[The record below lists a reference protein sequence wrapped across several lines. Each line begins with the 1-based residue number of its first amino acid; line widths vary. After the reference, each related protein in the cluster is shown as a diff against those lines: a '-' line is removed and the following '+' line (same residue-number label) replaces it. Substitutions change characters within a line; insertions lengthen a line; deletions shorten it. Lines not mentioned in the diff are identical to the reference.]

1 MDVLY
6 STDKKLEMSRLR
18 QVVLVTDHRLPHRY
32 AYKLFIATAG
42 CLLHARS
49 VAFDVFR
56 MEVLVYMPT
65 LVCFVFVSCFVL
77 FCFVSVSAFCFLC
90 YYYFF
95 VCVCFSFPF
104 FVFLFC
110 LCVCVVRGGQLSSTK
125 SYMYINKN
133 TERMACVLYVQPCS
147 IFSLLI

>member
-77 FCFVSVSAFCFLC
+77 FCSVLFLFLHFAFYVIITFLCVSAFLFLFLC
-90 YYYFF
+90 FCF
-95 VCVCFSFPF
+95 VCVC
-104 FVFLFC
+104 VW
-110 LCVCVVRGGQLSSTK
+110 
-125 SYMYINKN
+125 
-133 TERMACVLYVQPCS
+133 
-147 IFSLLI
+147 